1 MASADD
7 QLRRLIGQ
15 LFIVGF
21 HSQTADENIKKL
33 IRAPYFVG
41 QIVLFQRNVSDA
53 DQLRRLTAEL
63 QQVAQDAGHEHPLT
77 IGIDQENGLVTRIQ
91 PPITAQLPG
100 SMALGATA
108 AVDDAYNVGR
118 ATGRALRAFGIN
130 MNYAPVC
137 DVNSNP
143 SNPVIGVRSFSDD
156 PNAVARLAAANLN
169 GLRDEGV
176 IPCVKHFPGHG
187 DTAVDSHYGLPV
199 IQRSWADM
207 EQCELV
213 PFRRAVAEQVPAVMT
228 AHIVIGDSKLPA
240 TLDAAVL
247 RSLRDDLKFAGVI
260 VSDCLEMNAIRT
272 ECGGTVKGAI
282 TALQSGCD
290 SVMICHTIDLQTGAL
305 EAVFDQAKK
314 DSAFRHQLQES
325 HGRVSLLNQDKFTLD
340 SEKSGRLAYASFG
353 DLATVNEH
361 NSQLA
366 ARLYAKS
373 TTAVRQQ
380 PGLLPL
386 NRTQRIVFVSPGEKP
401 VASGVVESGEVKTRV
416 PHTPPDFID
425 VLKSYNAAVEELRFY
440 EDGSNADEIL
450 RAAGGA
456 DAVIL
461 ATRNARLA
469 QYQRTMAL
477 KLASN
482 VQNLVVVATCDPYDF
497 LEDDVIKTY
506 LTIYEPTSSAFKAAA
521 DVLFGATAAQGTLPV
536 QQAQPATAV
545 EPFAPERDMDQV
557 CSLWHEVLPGYQV
570 PKPHLS
576 GLLKRP
582 QGNHFVIRDQSS
594 VIGFIATHIQPPP
607 PSKPSEHPKGLIT
620 AVLVHPHHQSKG
632 VGTALLNHTRTL
644 LLSHNCHSLAIGST
658 FPRFFPGLPTDIAA
672 SHQTFFH
679 HRGFSPALGSATA
692 RGDTARDLHI
702 DLAADVPNAGAT
714 ARLAAARSRGL
725 SFRPWTRG
733 GEAECLARQ
742 RANFGAYAGWVEG
755 YEALARAGL
764 HGQVMVA
771 HDAGGAQV
779 AWTMMLEPGTPVF
792 LPDLAFPPL
801 LGGST
806 GLVACVGVDG
816 ARREGGVGLALVAAA
831 LEELKRRG
839 VERCFIDWV
848 TLVGWYEKLGLKTWR
863 EYQTMEWRAAGNG
876 AGVGDCLERYGE
888 LWVMAVREVA

>member
-137 DVNSNP
+137 DVNNNP

-156 PNAVARLAAANLN
+156 PSAVARLAAANLN

-272 ECGGTVKGAI
+272 ECGGTVKGAV

-314 DSAFRHQLQES
+314 DSAFRQQLQES
-325 HGRVSLLNQDKFTLD
+325 HGR
-340 SEKSGRLAYASFG
+340 
-353 DLATVNEH
+353 
-361 NSQLA
+361 
-366 ARLYAKS
+366 
-373 TTAVRQQ
+373 
-380 PGLLPL
+380 
-386 NRTQRIVFVSPGEKP
+386 
-401 VASGVVESGEVKTRV
+401 
-416 PHTPPDFID
+416 
-425 VLKSYNAAVEELRFY
+425 
-440 EDGSNADEIL
+440 
-450 RAAGGA
+450 
-456 DAVIL
+456 
-461 ATRNARLA
+461 
-469 QYQRTMAL
+469 RTMAL
-477 KLASN
+477 ELASK
-482 VQNLVVVATCDPYDF
+482 VPNLVVVATCDPYDF

-545 EPFAPERDMDQV
+545 EPFTPERDMDQV

-570 PKPHLS
+570 PRPHLS

-632 VGTALLNHTRTL
+632 VGTALLHHARTL
-644 LLSHNCHSLAIGST
+644 LLSHNCHTLAIGST

-725 SFRPWTRG
+725 SFRPWTRE
-733 GEAECLARQ
+733 GEAECLALQ

-771 HDAGGAQV
+771 LDEGGAQV

-792 LPDLAFPPL
+792 LLDLAFPPL

-806 GLVACVGVDG
+806 GLVA
-816 ARREGGVGLALVAAA
+816 
-831 LEELKRRG
+831 
-839 VERCFIDWV
+839 
-848 TLVGWYEKLGLKTWR
+848 
-863 EYQTMEWRAAGNG
+863 GN
-876 AGVGDCLERYGE
+876 CLERYGE